1 MLVVKIG
8 GGLSLDHERIA
19 DDAAALV
26 REGERL
32 VVVHGGS
39 QLTNEV
45 ATRLGHPPEF
55 VTSVSGFTSR
65 RTDRRTL
72 EIFLMVYCGQLNKS
86 WVERFQRR
94 GINAVGLSGLDGRL
108 WEGPRKDAIKI
119 VKDGKRLVVRDDYT
133 GKVERVNVGLLQA
146 LLDQGYLPVLTP
158 PAASL
163 EGDAINVD
171 GDRAAAM
178 TAVALRAETLVI
190 LSDVPGLLQR
200 FPDEATLIRHI
211 PRADLEQFMSVA
223 EDRMKKKVLGA
234 QEAIA
239 GGVARV
245 VFADGRAER
254 PIRRALAGEGTVIGG

>member
-1 MLVVKIG
+1 VLVVKIG
-8 GGLSLDHERIA
+8 GGAALDHDGIA

-26 REGERL
+26 HDGEPL

-39 QLTNEV
+39 SLTNEI

-72 EIFLMVYCGQLNKS
+72 EIFQMVYCGQLNKS

-94 GINAVGLSGLDGRL
+94 GVNAVGLSGLDGRL
-108 WEGPRKDAIKI
+108 WEGPRKEAI
-119 VKDGKRLVVRDDYT
+119 RVVRGGRRVVLRDDYT
-133 GKVERVNVGLLQA
+133 GKVERVNQALLRA

-158 PAASL
+158 PAASRDG
-163 EGDAINVD
+163 EAINVD

-178 TAVALRAETLVI
+178 TAVALQAETLVI
-190 LSDVPGLLQR
+190 LSDVPGLLER
-200 FPDEATLIRHI
+200 YPDEASLIRRI
-211 PRADLEQFMSVA
+211 SRSDLPRFMSVA

-239 GGVARV
+239 GGVSRV
-245 VFADGRAER
+245 IFADGRVNG